1 MIFSK
6 CTCPGLLLNKS
17 PQVFLKNIFLLWLT
31 SLLRKDGIKRNLLQ
45 YSEDLLSTLPQENQ
59 LTLETENNFY
69 SLSKLNMD
77 NLLVVTLPFSFQK
90 ISLVNT
96 SRIEGPFCFLCLKNR
111 NSPFKSNKFRKQY
124 FCQML
129 IWYLLGMICLLLWI
143 V

>member
-59 LTLETENNFY
+59 LTLETENNCC

-77 NLLVVTLPFSFQK
+77 NLLVVTLPLSFQK

-96 SRIEGPFCFLCLKNR
+96 SRIEEPFCFLCLKNR

-124 FCQML
+124 FCQMP
-129 IWYLLGMICLLLWI
+129 IQYLLGMIYLLLWT